1 MDPRMGFEF
10 GNKHYSLSDKT
21 RDARRNILRN
31 LKMIIIDEISMVKAD
46 MLYQLDLRL
55 QEIKERIGI
64 PFGGVSIFCF
74 GDIMQL
80 QPVCGRYI
88 FDRPQNSA
96 YHLTFELDSLW
107 QKFRVLNLELN
118 HRQGKDK
125 LYADML
131 NRVREAKHTK
141 EDIDKLKE

>member
-1 MDPRMGFEF
+1 
-10 GNKHYSLSDKT
+10 
-21 RDARRNILRN
+21 
-31 LKMIIIDEISMVKAD
+31 
-46 MLYQLDLRL
+46 
-55 QEIKERIGI
+55 
-64 PFGGVSIFCF
+64 
-74 GDIMQL
+74 MQL

-88 FDRPQNSA
+88 FERPQNSA

-125 LYADML
+125 VYADML

-141 EDIDKLKE
+141 EDIDKLKEQVRPYGHIDLENVDLYIVCLRETSAKGSIPKKKSHKLWKKSIIFLTPPL